1 MNKDDVKRVIQN
13 CNECNS
19 IDPHSVRIEKGQLTN
34 DEVWNT
40 LATDFTHHNGKLF
53 LTIIDCCSRYSIWRE
68 GNGESSEE
76 LLRHFSQIFY
86 EFGPPK
92 VVLADNGKAFRSEAF
107 QELCKEWKVKLHFRC
122 AYKPSG
128 NGVVERVHRTVKRTM
143 ARAGINSRDA
153 VYWYNVAPRTGKRT
167 SPQEELFRY
176 GWRMLRQG
184 EVAPNVR
191 DVEVGYTV
199 GEWV

>member
-1 MNKDDVKRVIQN
+1 M
-13 CNECNS
+13 
-19 IDPHSVRIEKGQLTN
+19 
-34 DEVWNT
+34 
-40 LATDFTHHNGKLF
+40 
-53 LTIIDCCSRYSIWRE
+53 
-68 GNGESSEE
+68 
-76 LLRHFSQIFY
+76 
-86 EFGPPK
+86 
-92 VVLADNGKAFRSEAF
+92 VLADNGKAFRSEAF

-191 DVEVGYTV
+191 NVEVGYTV
-199 GEWV
+199 GERVYVKPPNVRCSEE